1 MAKKYIGV
9 DVGGTSIKLGI
20 VDDRGDVLT
29 KKESIYTDEGDGRTA
44 IQAIKDS
51 IRELIEEQDLNGSEI
66 SGIGVSAA
74 GCINSVD
81 GCVAKNGGNV
91 PGWSGT
97 EVCKELTDE
106 FGYFTTLA
114 NDANCAVLGELWA
127 GAAMGYT
134 DVVGVTLGTGVGGGI
149 ITGGRLLEG
158 AHGYAGELG
167 HFPTH
172 AGGDHC
178 ICGLDGCYERY
189 ASTSALIRTAVSEDP
204 DLTSGRVLFSAA
216 EAGDRHA
223 LDLLDRW
230 IGEIAYGIAGLI
242 HVFDPQLVL
251 IGGGVSAQDE
261 LLIEPL
267 KNKVLS
273 MVMPDFASDLEFRP
287 AALGNDAGLIGAVYY
302 LMSRENT
309 VRRNK

>member
-20 VDDRGDVLT
+20 VDDRGEVLT

-51 IRELIEEQDLNGSEI
+51 IRELIEEQDLSGSEI

-216 EAGDRHA
+216 EAEEYRPW
-223 LDLLDRW
+223 DLLDRW
-230 IGEIAYGIAGLI
+230 IGEIAYGIAGL
-242 HVFDPQLVL
+242 DPC
-251 IGGGVSAQDE
+251 IRSAARSDRRRR
-261 LLIEPL
+261 IRSG
-267 KNKVLS
+267 KS
-273 MVMPDFASDLEFRP
+273 SDRASQEKSAFN
-287 AALGNDAGLIGAVYY
+287 GNA
-302 LMSRENT
+302 
-309 VRRNK
+309 

>member
-1 MAKKYIGV
+1 
-9 DVGGTSIKLGI
+9 
-20 VDDRGDVLT
+20 
-29 KKESIYTDEGDGRTA
+29 
-44 IQAIKDS
+44 
-51 IRELIEEQDLNGSEI
+51 
-66 SGIGVSAA
+66 
-74 GCINSVD
+74 
-81 GCVAKNGGNV
+81 
-91 PGWSGT
+91 
-97 EVCKELTDE
+97 
-106 FGYFTTLA
+106 
-114 NDANCAVLGELWA
+114 
-127 GAAMGYT
+127 MGYT

-178 ICGLDGCYERY
+178 ICGLDGCFERY

-251 IGGGVSAQDE
+251 IGGGVSAQDR
-261 LLIEPL
+261 LLIQPL
-267 KNKVLS
+267 KEKVLS
-273 MVMPDFASDLEFRP
+273 MIMPDFADDLEFRP

-309 VRRNK
+309 ARRQH